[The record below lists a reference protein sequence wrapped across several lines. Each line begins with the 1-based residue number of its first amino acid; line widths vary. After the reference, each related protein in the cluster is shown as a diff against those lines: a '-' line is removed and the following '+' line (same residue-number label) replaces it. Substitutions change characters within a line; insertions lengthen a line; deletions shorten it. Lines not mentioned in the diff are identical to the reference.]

1 MEDIFDEV
9 DLNDPKLHGIII
21 VREFE
26 DGTIDWFSSYEDLDD
41 FSEVLNIVAE
51 EASEP
56 EPEVEVNYI
65 H

>member
-26 DGTIDWFSSYEDLDD
+26 DGTIDWLSSYEDLYD
-41 FSEVLNIVAE
+41 FFEVLNIVAE

-56 EPEVEVNYI
+56 EVEVNNI

>member
-1 MEDIFDEV
+1 MSLIDEQL

-41 FSEVLNIVAE
+41 FFEVLNIVAE

-56 EPEVEVNYI
+56 EVEVNYI

>member
-1 MEDIFDEV
+1 MEDIFDEL

-41 FSEVLNIVAE
+41 FFEVLNIVAE